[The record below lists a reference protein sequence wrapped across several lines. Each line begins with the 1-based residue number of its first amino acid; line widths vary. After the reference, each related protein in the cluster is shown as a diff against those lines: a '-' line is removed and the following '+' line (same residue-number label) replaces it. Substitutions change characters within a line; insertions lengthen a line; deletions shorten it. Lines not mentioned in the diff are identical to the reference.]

1 MTAAIVKLRD
11 RVDALTLRE
20 RVLVLGAAI
29 VVVVGL
35 WEAVLAAPLDAR
47 EQRVSQRIEQ
57 TQQRIGELN
66 RAIETAAQGISD
78 GMPAKTNRLEA
89 LRERVAANDES
100 LRVLASD
107 LVDPA
112 QMRDVLEDLIL
123 ERPGLELVQVRNVPA
138 EPMFDAADDESD
150 NDGTTASGPRGEAA
164 PKLYRHAVVIELE
177 GTYLDALEY
186 LREVES
192 LPWQLYWPRLELETE
207 QYPRTR
213 IVLELH
219 TLSLDEEWIG
229 V

>member
-1 MTAAIVKLRD
+1 MTAALAKLRD

-29 VVVVGL
+29 VVLVGL

-47 EQRVSQRIEQ
+47 EARVSQRIEQ
-57 TQQRIGELN
+57 SRERIAELN
-66 RAIETAAQGISD
+66 RAIETAAQGISE
-78 GMPAKTNRLEA
+78 GMPAQTNRLEA

-123 ERPGLELVQVRNVPA
+123 ERPGLELVQIRNVPA
-138 EPMFDAADDESD
+138 EPMFDAADDEGRED
-150 NDGTTASGPRGEAA
+150 DTAAGVRHDDAA
-164 PKLYRHAVVIELE
+164 PELYRHAVVIELE
-177 GTYLDALEY
+177 ATYLDALEY
-186 LREVES
+186 LREVEN
-192 LPWQLYWPRLELETE
+192 LPWQLYWPRFELETE